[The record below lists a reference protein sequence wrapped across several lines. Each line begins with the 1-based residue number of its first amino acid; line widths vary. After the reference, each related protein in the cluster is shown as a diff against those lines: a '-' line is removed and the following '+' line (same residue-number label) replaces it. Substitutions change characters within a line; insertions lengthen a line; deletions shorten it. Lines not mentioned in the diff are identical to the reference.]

1 MGTPQYR
8 PIPPIPRCCRSP
20 ITPRLRGRTEVEQ
33 PLATAGDDP
42 GVALDLLR
50 RYGPDC
56 RAVRAEWG
64 PQVLE
69 AMRETELRVTGR
81 QLTKRGARSGG
92 AAALVQRLARAGV
105 AEVAIERGDGPVVE
119 AMLAAGVTVVVITP
133 RQVKNLRS
141 RYGAAGN
148 KDDRF
153 DTYVLADVLRTDR
166 ARLRPLSR
174 MPGHRRAAAGLPG
187 PQGTWCATGSRQSA
201 SCATACWPSFP
212 AQSGSFASFTRRS
225 AWRSWPL
232 RLPGPGR

>member
-166 ARLRPLSR
+166 ARLRPLPR
-174 MPGHRRAAAGLPG
+174 MPRPPSRCGRPAGPARDLVCHGVAAVSQLRDCLLTVFPGAVGL
-187 PQGTWCATGSRQSA
+187 
-201 SCATACWPSFP
+201 
-212 AQSGSFASFTRRS
+212 FASFTRRS
-225 AWRSWPL
+225 AWRS
-232 RLPGPGR
+232 